1 MIFQP
6 RISQA
11 FYVFVFCTCICI
23 FHFQLIIHVSSIV
36 AIVKRCD
43 ISTMC
48 YFSREFLK
56 HFMYLYL
63 YFSFPI
69 SVATKLETNFNPFTV
84 LLGHLASLQNF
95 FSFCKRVQAK
105 CCFWQKSVYICLK
118 AFHELFVPASDIDI
132 GGNHIG
138 EKYPGALATFD
149 DDHLNR

>member
-36 AIVKRCD
+36 AIVMICD

-69 SVATKLETNFNPFTV
+69 SVATKLETNFNPFTAFSDV
-84 LLGHLASLQNF
+84 GKLAKLPFLLQTLSSKMLFLAE
-95 FSFCKRVQAK
+95 
-105 CCFWQKSVYICLK
+105 ICLYLS
-118 AFHELFVPASDIDI
+118 ESIPWIIRASFRYWHRWKSYRRKISRRT
-132 GGNHIG
+132 GNLWWW
-138 EKYPGALATFD
+138 PS
-149 DDHLNR
+149 